1 MSYEWEDFY
10 LAYSDQESDLKSRLS
25 VIRQYVK
32 KELASNPK
40 VVLSICGGRGL
51 DLVDLTESQSAY
63 IIDNDKEAINH
74 IGSNIQFLLKDA
86 TMSDSYLDI
95 PKVDLLV
102 CVGFMGSI
110 DLDSIKDFI
119 SFLPQIL
126 NKGAIFIW
134 TIKSDNVDLIQQ
146 TEYLLE
152 EYKFHYVEKKNTDL
166 NRFVCGKHRFY
177 GESQQIISNK
187 KIMNMTW

>member
-63 IIDNDKEAINH
+63 IIDNDNIVGCIQYKTFWKLLNEGLLIRSEETLSYITYKVKEE
-74 IGSNIQFLLKDA
+74 
-86 TMSDSYLDI
+86 
-95 PKVDLLV
+95 
-102 CVGFMGSI
+102 
-110 DLDSIKDFI
+110 IKDI
-119 SFLPQIL
+119 H
-126 NKGAIFIW
+126 N
-134 TIKSDNVDLIQQ
+134 DM
-146 TEYLLE
+146 LE
-152 EYKFHYVEKKNTDL
+152 G
-166 NRFVCGKHRFY
+166 RR
-177 GESQQIISNK
+177 
-187 KIMNMTW
+187 